1 MTSDIIMGVVI
12 LVLILLSAFFSAI
25 ETAFSFVNK
34 VRVQRYKDDGN
45 KKAATALYI
54 IEHFDNALTTILICN
69 NVVNLSCSS
78 IATVLCMNLFGDA
91 GSAIAT
97 GATTFLVL
105 TFGEIV
111 PKCLAK
117 EHCDAFSLKTAG
129 LLRGLM
135 TLLTPLVW
143 IFTRFK
149 MIALKI
155 AGSSGDAPS
164 VTENE
169 LKYIVESIEEEGV
182 LEESESEMV
191 RSALDFD
198 ETTALR
204 GLTSHL
210 SALMTRLKKSRIS
223 SLKTAI
229 QEFPCTKAR
238 LTMLSV
244 FSIQEIILNDLQTVK
259 RPMLRSLCSRLTLCS
274 KRNSFPKFLMHSN
287 AQKFILRSLRMN
299 TAEHS
304 VLLQWRICSKKLSA
318 KYGTRTKKLSITTTK
333 SARASSL

>member
-12 LVLILLSAFFSAI
+12 LVLIVLSAFFSAI

-117 EHCDAFSLKTAG
+117 EH
-129 LLRGLM
+129 
-135 TLLTPLVW
+135 
-143 IFTRFK
+143 
-149 MIALKI
+149 
-155 AGSSGDAPS
+155 
-164 VTENE
+164 
-169 LKYIVESIEEEGV
+169 
-182 LEESESEMV
+182 
-191 RSALDFD
+191 
-198 ETTALR
+198 
-204 GLTSHL
+204 
-210 SALMTRLKKSRIS
+210 
-223 SLKTAI
+223 
-229 QEFPCTKAR
+229 
-238 LTMLSV
+238 
-244 FSIQEIILNDLQTVK
+244 
-259 RPMLRSLCSRLTLCS
+259 
-274 KRNSFPKFLMHSN
+274 
-287 AQKFILRSLRMN
+287 
-299 TAEHS
+299 
-304 VLLQWRICSKKLSA
+304 
-318 KYGTRTKKLSITTTK
+318 
-333 SARASSL
+333 

>member
-1 MTSDIIMGVVI
+1 
-12 LVLILLSAFFSAI
+12 
-25 ETAFSFVNK
+25 
-34 VRVQRYKDDGN
+34 
-45 KKAATALYI
+45 
-54 IEHFDNALTTILICN
+54 
-69 NVVNLSCSS
+69 
-78 IATVLCMNLFGDA
+78 MNLFGDA

-164 VTENE
+164 VTEMSLNTLLRALRKKAF
-169 LKYIVESIEEEGV
+169 LKRAKAKWFAPHLTLTKLPPRKFS
-182 LEESESEMV
+182 
-191 RSALDFD
+191 
-198 ETTALR
+198 LR

-210 SALMTRLKKSRIS
+210 SALMTRLKN
-223 SLKTAI
+223 
-229 QEFPCTKAR
+229 QGY
-238 LTMLSV
+238 
-244 FSIQEIILNDLQTVK
+244 
-259 RPMLRSLCSRLTLCS
+259 
-274 KRNSFPKFLMHSN
+274 H
-287 AQKFILRSLRMN
+287 
-299 TAEHS
+299 H
-304 VLLQWRICSKKLSA
+304 
-318 KYGTRTKKLSITTTK
+318 
-333 SARASSL
+333 

>member
-45 KKAATALYI
+45 KKAAAALYI

-198 ETTALR
+198 ETTAEEILTR

-238 LTMLSV
+238 LTMLSA

-274 KRNSFPKFLMHSN
+274 KHNSF
-287 AQKFILRSLRMN
+287 QKF
-299 TAEHS
+299 
-304 VLLQWRICSKKLSA
+304 
-318 KYGTRTKKLSITTTK
+318 
-333 SARASSL
+333 

>member
-45 KKAATALYI
+45 KKAAAALYI

-129 LLRGLM
+129 LLRVLM
-135 TLLTPLVW
+135 AVLTPLVW

-198 ETTALR
+198 ETTAEEI
-204 GLTSHL
+204 LTPRVDITFISVDD
-210 SALMTRLKKSRIS
+210 SPEKSRIS

-229 QEFPCTKAR
+229 QGFPCTKAR

-244 FSIQEIILNDLQTVK
+244 FFIQEIILNDLQTVK

-274 KRNSFPKFLMHSN
+274 KHNSF
-287 AQKFILRSLRMN
+287 QKF
-299 TAEHS
+299 
-304 VLLQWRICSKKLSA
+304 
-318 KYGTRTKKLSITTTK
+318 
-333 SARASSL
+333 

>member
-1 MTSDIIMGVVI
+1 MGVVI
-12 LVLILLSAFFSAI
+12 LVLIVLSAFFSAI

-135 TLLTPLVW
+135 VILTPLVW

-198 ETTALR
+198 ETTAEEI
-204 GLTSHL
+204 LTPRVDITFI
-210 SALMTRLKKSRIS
+210 ALMTRLKKSRIS

-229 QEFPCTKAR
+229 QEFPCTKAQ

-244 FSIQEIILNDLQTVK
+244 FFIQEIISNDLQTVK
-259 RPMLRSLCSRLTLCS
+259 RPMLRSLCSRPTLCS
-274 KRNSFPKFLMHSN
+274 KLNSF
-287 AQKFILRSLRMN
+287 QKF
-299 TAEHS
+299 
-304 VLLQWRICSKKLSA
+304 
-318 KYGTRTKKLSITTTK
+318 
-333 SARASSL
+333 